1 MSGITAY
8 FLRVIAA
15 ALICS
20 IFLSLAKTASAKR
33 ILRISCG
40 AFLMVVALSPLL
52 SLRLGELGDY
62 LQALQTEAEQQ
73 AAVARDD
80 VTRRLQAIIKENT
93 EAYILDKAEQ
103 IGAAI
108 TVDVQLAADKDYP
121 YPTAA
126 TLSGVYTQAQK
137 ETLQE
142 ILEVELNIPRAQ
154 QNWRH
159 G

>member
-20 IFLSLAKTASAKR
+20 ILLSLAKTAAAKR

-62 LQALQTEAEQQ
+62 LQAFQEEAEQQ

-80 VTRRLQAIIKENT
+80 VKRQLQAIIKENT
-93 EAYILDKAEQ
+93 EAYILDKAER

-121 YPTAA
+121 YPMAA